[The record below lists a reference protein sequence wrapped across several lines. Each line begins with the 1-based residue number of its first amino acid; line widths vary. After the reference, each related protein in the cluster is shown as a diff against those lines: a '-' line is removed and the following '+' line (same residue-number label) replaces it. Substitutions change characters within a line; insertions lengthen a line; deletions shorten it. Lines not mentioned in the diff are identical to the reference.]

1 MATFFFQNLFG
12 VEENIFS
19 LGIINMNTIT
29 FNIVAVIMENAISLF
44 SIPKNSLNPN
54 IHIASNPNIIIRGRS
69 ESSSGKDLP
78 NLMEIKPT
86 NTSNTI
92 KPSTILITC

>member
-19 LGIINMNTIT
+19 LGIININTIT
-29 FNIVAVIMENAISLF
+29 FNIVAVIIENAISLF

-92 KPSTILITC
+92 KPITILITC

>member
-29 FNIVAVIMENAISLF
+29 FNIVAVIIENAISLF

-86 NTSNTI
+86 NTSNNI

>member
-1 MATFFFQNLFG
+1 MLRFG
-12 VEENIFS
+12 I
-19 LGIINMNTIT
+19 MNTNIT
-29 FNIVAVIMENAISLF
+29 TFSIVAVIIENAISLF

-54 IHIASNPNIIIRGRS
+54 IHTASNPNIIISGSR

-92 KPSTILITC
+92 NPNTICIFLVNIKNVLW